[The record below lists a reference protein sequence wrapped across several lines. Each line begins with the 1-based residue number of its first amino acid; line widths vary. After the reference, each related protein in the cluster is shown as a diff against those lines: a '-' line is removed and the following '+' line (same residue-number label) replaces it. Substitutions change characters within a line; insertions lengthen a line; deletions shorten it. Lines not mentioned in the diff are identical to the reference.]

1 MSLSQRAFLYH
12 GYSFLMIYC
21 QEWIYRQ
28 ECMDVATG
36 MI

>member
-1 MSLSQRAFLYH
+1 MSLSQRAFLYN